1 MKKILFLGVIA
12 AAVFAFTSCDDIKN
26 AINDAQD
33 AIEEVTKDQA
43 PEYKESDD
51 GLTITVST
59 RKNGIGA
66 IHEAVFEEV
75 RDTLDQI
82 DTLCVSAQTKLTFP
96 LETAAEVV
104 YDNLMKDSTIANNMT
119 IVYDKKK
126 DAKAI
131 SVDQTHSMANLK
143 KPIIVPLFKG
153 IKETYE
159 KSSDIAKDITSI
171 LKRFNDVSNQN
182 EH

>member
-1 MKKILFLGVIA
+1 MKKFMFLGFIA
-12 AAVFAFTSCDDIKN
+12 ATMFSLSSCDLLN
-26 AINDAQD
+26 EVED
-33 AIEEVTKDQA
+33 AIGEITEDQA
-43 PEYKESDD
+43 PEYKESAD

-59 RKNGIGA
+59 RKNGIA
-66 IHEAVFEEV
+66 AYHEAVFEAAQ
-75 RDTLDQI
+75 DTAGKV
-82 DTLCVSAQTKLTFP
+82 DTLCVAAQTKLTFP
-96 LETAAEVV
+96 LETAAELV

-143 KPIIVPLFKG
+143 KPIVVPLFKG
-153 IKETYE
+153 IKQTYE
-159 KSSDIAKDITSI
+159 KSSDITKDIASI
-171 LKRFNDVSNQN
+171 LKKFNDVSNQN